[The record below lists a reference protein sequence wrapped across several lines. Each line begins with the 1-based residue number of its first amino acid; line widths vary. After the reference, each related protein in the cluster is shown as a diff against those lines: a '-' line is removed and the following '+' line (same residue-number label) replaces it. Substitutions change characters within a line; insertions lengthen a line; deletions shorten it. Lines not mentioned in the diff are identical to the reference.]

1 MRGGVKAWGWEPE
14 ECCWNPAGSRLLRGS
29 LARGMAGKERVRKR
43 EVRQGGREERREGEG
58 TELTRAKE
66 NILHLIDFVDRFK

>member
-1 MRGGVKAWGWEPE
+1 MRGGVKPE
-14 ECCWNPAGSRLLRGS
+14 ECYWNPAGSRLLRGA
-29 LARGMAGKERVRKR
+29 LVRGMAGKEKVRKR
-43 EVRQGGREERREGEG
+43 EVRQGGGRDREG